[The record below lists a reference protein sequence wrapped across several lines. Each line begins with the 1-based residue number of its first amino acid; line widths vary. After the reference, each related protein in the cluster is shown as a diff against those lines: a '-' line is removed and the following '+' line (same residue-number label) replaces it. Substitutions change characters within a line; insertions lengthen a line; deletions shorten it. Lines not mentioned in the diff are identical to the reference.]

1 MDSIMGLLPIIVGTI
16 VGAIAGFF
24 TAKYFLTQSKAE
36 VEQSKS
42 AISERNLL
50 AEHALLHVADS
61 RKLLED
67 IQHQSS
73 ALQSQLD
80 AYEEL
85 VIQARHAKD
94 GDSFKFFGDHAMT
107 FLRNQQKEARNHLHQ
122 TDMQP
127 ADYSAASSGLLRD
140 GKSDTPKN

>member
-1 MDSIMGLLPIIVGTI
+1 MDWIIGLSLIIGGAIVG
-16 VGAIAGFF
+16 FF
-24 TAKYFLTQSKAE
+24 AAKFFLTQSKAE

-50 AEHALLHVADS
+50 AEHALLHVSDS
-61 RKLLED
+61 RKLLEN

-73 ALQSQLD
+73 TLQSQLD

-85 VIQARHAKD
+85 LVQARHAKD

-107 FLRNQQKEARNHLHQ
+107 FLRSQQKELKSNLHQ
-122 TDMQP
+122 TGMQP
-127 ADYSAASSGLLRD
+127 PDYSSASSGLLRN
-140 GKSDTPKN
+140 GKSDSPKN